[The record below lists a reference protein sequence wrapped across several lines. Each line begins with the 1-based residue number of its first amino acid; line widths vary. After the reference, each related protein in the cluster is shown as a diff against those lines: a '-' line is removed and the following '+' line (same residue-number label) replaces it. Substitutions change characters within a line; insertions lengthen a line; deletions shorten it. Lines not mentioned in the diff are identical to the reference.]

1 MNRYVRELVKGFA
14 LGVAIFLVLQGIN
27 LLGGGSLPK
36 GFALLM
42 NFAFTMLYSV
52 GLYFLNACIFIW
64 LDRVFARDRFTLKRL
79 VTGVILSFTLTLA
92 AVFLL
97 RLFEEVLVEGQSLS
111 GFLADEH
118 PRNYIVSMVI
128 FSFVSLAIHGFYI
141 YKAYQ
146 EQKVREQKIIAGN
159 ASARFESLKNQI
171 DPHFLFN
178 SLNVLSSLIEENPE
192 QAQKFT
198 TSLSKVYRY
207 VLEQKDKEL
216 VPVAEELAFARTYMA
231 LLRMRFE
238 NSVTFEIEDAE
249 IDPEA
254 RVVPLSLQ
262 LLLENAV
269 KHNVASPERPLA
281 IKIGI
286 DGNYLWIRNNAQKK
300 EVLQDRKGVGLT
312 NIADRYALVTD
323 RKVLVDHTAD
333 DFVVSIPILTKRL
346 DFEPLPM
353 KDEDY
358 ARILKRVDDIKS
370 FYGNLTAY
378 LIVIPALAILNFVT
392 YPKFLWFFFPAI
404 GWGFGLLFHFMS
416 AFNYMP
422 FLGRDWEER
431 KVRELMRKE
440 RKF

>member
-1 MNRYVRELVKGFA
+1 MNRYVRELIKAFA
-14 LGVAIFLVLQGIN
+14 MGCAIFLVLQGLN
-27 LLGGGSLPK
+27 LLAGGSFPK
-36 GFALLM
+36 GQALLKH
-42 NFAFTMLYSV
+42 FSFTMLYSV
-52 GLYFLNACIFIW
+52 GLYYLNACIFIY
-64 LDRVFARDRFTLKRL
+64 LDRVFKKDRFTVKRL
-79 VTGVILSFTLTLA
+79 ITGVVLSFTLTLV

-97 RLFEEVLVEGQSLS
+97 RLFEEVVVEGNTVAA
-111 GFLADEH
+111 FLAEEH

-128 FSFVSLAIHGFYI
+128 FSFISIGVHGFYI

-192 QAQKFT
+192 KAQKFT

-207 VLEQKDKEL
+207 VLEQKDKDL
-216 VPVAEELAFARTYMA
+216 VPVAEELAFARTYMG
-231 LLRMRFE
+231 LLKMRFE
-238 NSVTFEIEDAE
+238 NSVVFTIEEME

-269 KHNVASPERPLA
+269 KHNVASPEKPLV
-281 IKIGI
+281 ITIGF
-286 DGNYLWIRNNAQKK
+286 DENYLWVRNNAQKK
-300 EVLQDRKGVGLT
+300 EVLSDRKGVGLT

-323 RKVLVDHTAD
+323 RKVLVDTDAD
-333 DFVVSIPILTKRL
+333 AFAVRIPMLTKRL
-346 DFEPLPM
+346 DFEPVAVP
-353 KDEDY
+353 DDQY

-378 LIVIPALAILNFVT
+378 LIVIPSLTILNLVT

-404 GWGFGLLFHFMS
+404 GWGFGLLFHYMS

-431 KVRELMRKE
+431 KVKELVRKE
-440 RKF
+440 RKL